1 MLAPIPMGQPGASYT
16 TTVRLAGGAAG
27 FHDPVATAR
36 GRQLNAVVFFYWQ
49 HDYDHELRYG
59 TGGSFDAARRCARA
73 GRGVQVAPGMLGEH
87 DARMARV
94 VAREIGQ
101 LYTGL
106 GSSIPLHGGRGAD
119 TLWTCEGSLNFISG
133 FHPVLR
139 KKLAFLAGR
148 RR

>member
-1 MLAPIPMGQPGASYT
+1 MKRPGASYT

-27 FHDPVATAR
+27 FHDPVATAQ
-36 GRQLNAVVFFYWQ
+36 GRQLNTVVFFYLQ

-106 GSSIPLHGGRGAD
+106 GQLLQLQNSQRISYSRRG
-119 TLWTCEGSLNFISG
+119 
-133 FHPVLR
+133 
-139 KKLAFLAGR
+139 
-148 RR
+148 

>member
-36 GRQLNAVVFFYWQ
+36 GRQLNAVVFFYLQ

-73 GRGVQVAPGMLGEH
+73 GRGVQVAPGMLGAH

-94 VAREIGQ
+94 VAWKIGQ
-101 LYTGL
+101 RYTGL
-106 GSSIPLHGGRGAD
+106 GQLLQLQNSQR
-119 TLWTCEGSLNFISG
+119 IS
-133 FHPVLR
+133 HSR
-139 KKLAFLAGR
+139 HR
-148 RR
+148 